1 MATTTELNDRVA
13 KAIAAHLGK
22 APKAP
27 TTAAPDAPAVPPK
40 APTMLEYGHV
50 WFSDVFGYKP
60 KFGDFGVRV
69 LDNPADPEI
78 ARLIPSVDP
87 DYVLQK
93 DEAALLVAGMMDG
106 DKTLI
111 TGPTGSGKSSLVK
124 YVCAKLNRPF
134 IRINMSGDVES
145 AALFGT
151 LVVRGGATVWEDGA
165 ITEAAKYG
173 AVCLVDE
180 WELMPAEIAMGMQN
194 LLEDGGYLY
203 LKEKPGTS
211 DERTVHPDADFRL
224 VFAGNTVGQG
234 DVTGAFSGVG
244 VQNTATIDRFTNTIR
259 LGYLSQKHEVD
270 IITSKSSVDKKVA
283 TDMVRLAS
291 LVRTAYEQGKVG
303 LTISPRTLINWAR
316 KQQRY
321 DVQYA
326 LQVSYLEKLTPDD
339 SKSVSELYTK
349 VFG

>member
-1 MATTTELNDRVA
+1 
-13 KAIAAHLGK
+13 
-22 APKAP
+22 
-27 TTAAPDAPAVPPK
+27 
-40 APTMLEYGHV
+40 
-50 WFSDVFGYKP
+50 
-60 KFGDFGVRV
+60 
-69 LDNPADPEI
+69 
-78 ARLIPSVDP
+78 
-87 DYVLQK
+87 
-93 DEAALLVAGMMDG
+93 
-106 DKTLI
+106 
-111 TGPTGSGKSSLVK
+111 
-124 YVCAKLNRPF
+124 
-134 IRINMSGDVES
+134 MSGDVES

-211 DERTVHPDADFRL
+211 DERTVHPNDDFRL

-259 LGYLSQKHEVD
+259 LNYLSQKHEVD

-291 LVRTAYEQGKVG
+291 LVRTAYEQGKIG

-339 SKSVSELYTK
+339 SKSVSELYAK